1 MIQDILAPLA
11 IILLGISHVI
21 LSSLLNRS
29 RYRIKEIENT
39 YIPQVRKGLSWYSLN
54 NSNTSLY
61 YDQAINERSHCRCG
75 TMDEAIKVLN
85 RYKESTREKEVKYHK
100 YN

>member
-21 LSSLLNRS
+21 LPSFLNRS
-29 RYRIKEIENT
+29 RYRIKETENSF
-39 YIPQVRKGLSWYSLN
+39 IPQVRKGLSWYSLN
-54 NSNTSLY
+54 SSNTSLY
-61 YDQAINERSHCRCG
+61 YDQAINERSHCRCR
-75 TMDEAIKVLN
+75 TMDEAIKVLDI
-85 RYKESTREKEVKYHK
+85 YKESIREKEVKYHE